1 MQDGAEMW
9 YNITM
14 KNKGI
19 LAMIAAAVLAL
30 GVALFVM
37 KDTRAPAQGHGDDV
51 QRGSA
56 RAQRNGTPRASAR
69 AQGQERRGGRAA
81 RRKGGATE
89 PQAKRGGAAKDGAP
103 EERAPKPVLSLDPD
117 DDDEGFTPQEKALS
131 KRIEAALDEEDLK
144 KAVACAKE
152 ALSSPKTEIRQAMV
166 DTLGWFGAKGLPEL
180 TPFLADADEDV
191 RDSAMNE
198 WSMALSDIEDDK
210 ERIGTVE
217 MAMAVLTDE
226 DALEDISGEYIGID
240 EKLAVE
246 SLLRVIEGGGS
257 EQGIAKAK
265 ETYEFVTGDEFTN
278 RADAEKWIAEEYEPP
293 EAGVEAG
300 EQGTGNGEQG
310 MGNGE

>member
-1 MQDGAEMW
+1 MW
-9 YNITM
+9 YNIVM
-14 KNKGI
+14 KNNRVLVI
-19 LAMIAAAVLAL
+19 VAAAALAL
-30 GVALFVM
+30 GVTLFVM
-37 KDTRAPAQGHGDDV
+37 KGARPAAQDQDSDAP
-51 QRGSA
+51 RGSE
-56 RAQRNGTPRASAR
+56 R
-69 AQGQERRGGRAA
+69 AQGNGAARTSARKQGPATHGGRLAGRDGAGQQTKSGGRRGAA
-81 RRKGGATE
+81 
-89 PQAKRGGAAKDGAP
+89 QDGAAQDGAF
-103 EERAPKPVLSLDPD
+103 EERPPKPVLAFDPD

-152 ALSSPKTEIRQAMV
+152 ALSCPKTEIRQAMV

-180 TPFLADADEDV
+180 TPFLADADDDV

-210 ERIGTVE
+210 ERINTVE

-278 RADAEKWIAEEYEPP
+278 RTDAEKWIAEEYEPP
-293 EAGVEAG
+293 EEGMGNG
-300 EQGTGNGEQG
+300 EQGTGDGEWG

>member
-1 MQDGAEMW
+1 MW
-9 YNITM
+9 YNIGM
-14 KNKGI
+14 KNNRV
-19 LAMIAAAVLAL
+19 LVTIAAAVLAL
-30 GVALFVM
+30 AVTLFVM
-37 KDTRAPAQGHGDDV
+37 KSTRSATQDQDSDIP
-51 QRGSA
+51 RRNA
-56 RAQRNGTPRASAR
+56 RAQSN
-69 AQGQERRGGRAA
+69 
-81 RRKGGATE
+81 GATRISTRMQGTTKQGGKQMRRDGTG
-89 PQAKRGGAAKDGAP
+89 PQAKSDNRRGVAQSDAP
-103 EERAPKPVLSLDPD
+103 DERPPKPVLSFDDD

-152 ALSSPKTEIRQAMV
+152 ALSCPKTEIRQAMV

-210 ERIGTVE
+210 ERISTVE

-293 EAGVEAG
+293 EAGTENNEQGTEQGMGIG
-300 EQGTGNGEQG
+300 EQGTGE
-310 MGNGE
+310 